1 MIMTKR
7 KGVISKVF
15 VVLVV
20 LTLLSCC
27 FLGSTFA
34 RYTSGGSG
42 TATMQVAKWDVEQ
55 TYGDMNVSF
64 NTLSPSME
72 VWQSGKTRT
81 HPSDAVKI
89 AAIKNSSEVNAN
101 VTFEV
106 GDTVTV
112 ALNPST
118 TWGWGTSFACDPT
131 TGAVKGAP
139 SQDEVAGL
147 FSITLYVT
155 SDDSAGFDNA
165 TKEVYTPGTSEEITL
180 KPNEAVYLYATVT
193 WTSDDDLNS
202 TSTATGV
209 EPDALDTWVGEN
221 VESVA
226 WTVSFKA
233 VQSSELP
240 E

>member
-42 TATMQVAKWDVEQ
+42 TATMQVAKWDVNQ
-55 TYGDMNVSF
+55 TEADMDVTF
-64 NTLSPSME
+64 NTLSPSMK
-72 VWQSGKTRT
+72 VWQSGQTRT
-81 HPSDAVKI
+81 HTSAVVKI
-89 AAIKNSSEVNAN
+89 AAITNNGEVNAD
-101 VTFEV
+101 VTFAV
-106 GDTVTV
+106 DDTVTV
-112 ALNPST
+112 ALDPST

-131 TGAVKGAP
+131 TGAVTGAP

-147 FSITLYVT
+147 FSITLYATETANNYTALKGDKVT
-155 SDDSAGFDNA
+155 SDEDKTTLA
-165 TKEVYTPGTSEEITL
+165 PGQSI
-180 KPNEAVYLYATVT
+180 YLWATVT
-193 WTSDDDLNS
+193 WTSDDDLNLN
-202 TSTATGV
+202 STATGV

-233 VQSSELP
+233 VQSSMLP
-240 E
+240 K

>member
-1 MIMTKR
+1 MTKR

-64 NTLSPSME
+64 NTLSPSDA
-72 VWQSGKTRT
+72 VWETGKTRT
-81 HPSDAVKI
+81 NPSDAVKI
-89 AAIKNSSEVNAN
+89 AAITNNGEVNAD
-101 VTFEV
+101 VTFAV
-106 GDTVTV
+106 DDTVTV
-112 ALNPST
+112 ALDPST
-118 TWGWGTSFACDPT
+118 TWGWGTSFACDST
-131 TGAVKGAP
+131 TGAVTGAP
-139 SQDEVAGL
+139 SQDEVAEL
-147 FSITLYVT
+147 FSITLYATKTANNYTAVEGDKVT
-155 SDDSAGFDNA
+155 SDEDE
-165 TKEVYTPGTSEEITL
+165 TTLEPGQSI
-180 KPNEAVYLYATVT
+180 YLWATVT
-193 WTSDDDLNS
+193 WTSNDDLNS
-202 TSTATGV
+202 TTTGV

-233 VQSSELP
+233 VQSSTLP
-240 E
+240 

>member
-1 MIMTKR
+1 MTKR

-42 TATMQVAKWDVEQ
+42 TATMQVAKWDVNQ
-55 TYGDMNVSF
+55 TEADMDVSF

-72 VWQSGKTRT
+72 VWQSGQTRT
-81 HPSDAVKI
+81 HSSAVVKI
-89 AAIKNSSEVNAN
+89 AAITNNGEVNAD
-101 VTFEV
+101 VTFAV
-106 GDTVTV
+106 DDTVTV
-112 ALNPST
+112 ALDPST
-118 TWGWGTSFACDPT
+118 TWGWGTGFACDST
-131 TGAVKGAP
+131 TGAVTGAP

-147 FSITLYVT
+147 FSITLYATETANNYTAVEKDKVT
-155 SDDSAGFDNA
+155 SDED
-165 TKEVYTPGTSEEITL
+165 KTPLAPGQSI
-180 KPNEAVYLYATVT
+180 YLWATVT
-193 WTSDDDLNS
+193 WTSDDDLNR
-202 TSTATGV
+202 TTTGV

-233 VQSSELP
+233 VQSSTLP

>member
-1 MIMTKR
+1 MTKR

-42 TATMQVAKWDVEQ
+42 TATMQVAKWDVNQ
-55 TYGDMNVSF
+55 TEADMDVTF
-64 NTLSPSME
+64 DALSPSKAE
-72 VWQSGKTRT
+72 WTGAART
-81 HPSDAVKI
+81 HTSAVVKI
-89 AAIKNSSEVNAN
+89 AAITNNGEVNAD
-101 VTFEV
+101 VTFAV
-106 GDTVTV
+106 DDTVTV
-112 ALNPST
+112 ALDPST
-118 TWGWGTSFACDPT
+118 TWGWGTSFACDST
-131 TGAVKGAP
+131 TGAVTGAP

-147 FSITLYVT
+147 FSITLYATETANNYTADEEDKVT
-155 SDDSAGFDNA
+155 FDESDEDK
-165 TKEVYTPGTSEEITL
+165 TTLVPGQSI
-180 KPNEAVYLYATVT
+180 YLWATVT

-202 TSTATGV
+202 TTTGV

-233 VQSSELP
+233 VQSSTLP
-240 E
+240 STLP